1 MTLSAI
7 QVVLLVLA
15 WSAYAVLHS
24 ALASLTVKRWVA
36 ARWPHRAHGY
46 RLGFN
51 LLAVVLLL
59 PPLWLTFGWRG
70 ALLWSWSGS
79 WAWVANGLALAA
91 VAGFVWSTRYYD
103 MAEFSGGAQWRTARS
118 RIPAGCG
125 CHRCTATSATPGTA
139 SAWWS
144 CGRGTWTRHGS

>member
-59 PPLWLTFGWRG
+59 PPLWLGPSTGARPAVELERAVGLGGERG
-70 ALLWSWSGS
+70 G
-79 WAWVANGLALAA
+79 
-91 VAGFVWSTRYYD
+91 AGGRQASCGSTRYYD
-103 MAEFSGGAQWRTARS
+103 MTEFSGGAQWRKA
-118 RIPAGCG
+118 
-125 CHRCTATSATPGTA
+125 HRAVEDHGRLRLSPRHRDASATPAYSLGLVIRA
-139 SAWWS
+139 YA
-144 CGRGTWTRHGS
+144 GHGD